1 MSYLRACRGHRRRT
15 GFVGETIFLRRL
27 GKFYA
32 IKDGRYRGF
41 QGLGIFKRVWHTYC
55 IHVSTRRKSV
65 YYWNLLAPSKRKN
78 PRELISPWGGSRSRV
93 LVLSSKFTEK
103 KRGRMEGGRE
113 GHTGSLIKIKRQ
125 DRATRSYRDPRQ
137 SSPISERFFFS
148 LFSVFNVRSWLRN
161 WLFHVWRISW
171 RQIQVRIISVRLHF
185 PSLFFFFSFFK
196 YRKLSISEFSIRQI
210 FRFFFDLQRDIVV
223 TVFLVEFV
231 KLYTGL
237 FNATR

>member
-1 MSYLRACRGHRRRT
+1 MPRAQATHRVCRRNDFSQEARKILCDQRRP
-15 GFVGETIFLRRL
+15 IPRL
-27 GKFYA
+27 
-32 IKDGRYRGF
+32 
-41 QGLGIFKRVWHTYC
+41 
-55 IHVSTRRKSV
+55 
-65 YYWNLLAPSKRKN
+65 P
-78 PRELISPWGGSRSRV
+78 GSRNIQTRLAYILHSRFYPTQIR
-93 LVLSSKFTEK
+93 LLLKSPRPFKTEK
-103 KRGRMEGGRE
+103 STGINFPVRRITFTRSRFIEQIYRKKKGRMEGGRE
-113 GHTGSLIKIKRQ
+113 RHTGSLIKIKRQ